1 MYYIA
6 DGKAYADAGKG
17 KVKGI
22 DVTAKDKVVEVR
34 ELESVTVTAVGGARN
49 LPAGAVGCS
58 LDELVAKFH
67 VSESNPLLFSDG
79 EGSDA
84 KADAKAEENSD
95 AKAEE
100 E

>member
-1 MYYIA
+1 M
-6 DGKAYADAGKG
+6 
-17 KVKGI
+17 
-22 DVTAKDKVVEVR
+22 
-34 ELESVTVTAVGGARN
+34 
-49 LPAGAVGCS
+49 GCS

-84 KADAKAEENSD
+84 KADAKAEENPD

>member
-34 ELESVTVTAVGGARN
+34 ELESVTVSAVGGARA
-49 LPAGAVGCS
+49 LPEGAVPCT
-58 LDELVAKFH
+58 LDEVVARFH
-67 VSESNPLLFSDG
+67 VSESNPLLFKA
-79 EGSDA
+79 EG
-84 KADAKAEENSD
+84 KAEDKAEE
-95 AKAEE
+95 
-100 E
+100 